1 MLHRDW
7 LPRPVVVT
15 TPAMQNFLEFERPIA
30 ELESKIEELR
40 HLPTA
45 ADINITDEVAI
56 LEAKASRLL
65 KQTYAKL
72 TAWQKV
78 QVARHPD
85 RPHFLDYAKALFT
98 DFTPLAGD
106 RAFAEDRAI
115 IGGLARFRGR
125 SVVVMGTEKGHEVES
140 RVRHNFGMARPEGYR
155 KAIRLFEMAERFRLP
170 VITLVDT
177 AGAWPGIDA
186 EARGQAEAIARSIE
200 ASLKLTVPLVA
211 TIIGEGGSGGA
222 VALATGNTVLML
234 EHSIYSVISP
244 EGCASILWRSGDQA
258 ALAAEALRLTAQ
270 DLFKLGV
277 IDQIVPEPV
286 GGAHRER
293 AAAIAVLGDALQEAL
308 KPLLTMAPAELKS
321 QRRQKFLAMGAHG
334 L

>member
-1 MLHRDW
+1 
-7 LPRPVVVT
+7 
-15 TPAMQNFLEFERPIA
+15 MQNFLEFERPIA

-45 ADINITDEVAI
+45 PDINITDEVAI

-78 QVARHPD
+78 QVARHPN
-85 RPHFLDYAKALFT
+85 RPHFLDYAEALFT
-98 DFTPLAGD
+98 EFTPLAGD
-106 RAFAEDRAI
+106 RSFAEDRAI
-115 IGGLARFRGR
+115 VGGLARFRGR
-125 SVVVMGTEKGHEVES
+125 SVVVMGTEKGSEVES

-222 VALATGNTVLML
+222 VALATGNSVLML

-258 ALAAEALRLTAQ
+258 AVAAEALRLTAQ
-270 DLFKLGV
+270 DLLKLGV
-277 IDQIVPEPV
+277 IDRIVPEPV

-293 AAAIAVLGDALQEAL
+293 AAAIAVLGDALQETL
-308 KPLLTMAPAELKS
+308 KPLLDMTPADLKL